1 MLTIEGVRKKFGEN
15 EVIKGIDLHVDKG
28 DVIAIIG
35 RSGSGKTT
43 LLRCISFLEKPD
55 EGRLTLDFDSG
66 KVNVDEQ
73 LSFSEKLDS
82 ASPTF
87 TAESNAV
94 DITRNRNDGSG
105 LVSYDMSHVSG
116 SDIRKIRSHMG
127 FVFQNYNLFTNMTA
141 LENCME
147 GLVTARH
154 MKKNDAK
161 EIALKCLEKVGL
173 SDRVNYYPGELSGGQ
188 QQRVAIARAL
198 AIEPD
203 IMLFDE
209 PTSALD
215 PELTVEVLDTIRK
228 LAKEG
233 TTMLVVTHEMAFARD
248 VANRAIF
255 MENGAVVEEG
265 PVPEIFDSP
274 KMERTK
280 EFLSL

>member
-1 MLTIEGVRKKFGEN
+1 MLTIEGVKKKFGEN
-15 EVIKGIDLHVDKG
+15 EVLKGIDLHVDKG
-28 DVIAIIG
+28 DVIVIIG
-35 RSGSGKTT
+35 PSGSGKTT

-55 EGRLTLDFDSG
+55 EGRLILDFDSG
-66 KVNVDEQ
+66 KGNGGDQ
-73 LSFSEKLDS
+73 LSSSEKSEGDS
-82 ASPTF
+82 LTST
-87 TAESNAV
+87 TENQMV
-94 DITRNRNDGSG
+94 NITQEHGNDSG

-147 GLVTARH
+147 GLITARH
-154 MKKNDAK
+154 MKKHEAE

-173 SDRVNYYPGELSGGQ
+173 SERVNYYPGELSGGQ

-215 PELTVEVLDTIRK
+215 PELTVEVLDTVRK

-233 TTMLVVTHEMAFARD
+233 TTMLVVTHEMAFARE

-255 MENGAVVEEG
+255 MEDGAVVEAG
-265 PVPEIFDSP
+265 HVPDIFDSP